1 MDSLEN
7 ERSGGIVSN
16 PFNCTHQK
24 NSMKNSLLFS
34 AVLLGFAVRSFGE
47 LSIDTYPQVLVAGEG
62 DFLTFSC
69 DDEDLL
75 NDLGTAYATRA
86 ATICVLD
93 DDGKPSNVM
102 RLQKV
107 DENGNPTGAAS
118 FSVTVDMY
126 VMITGVGIRGIPSG
140 TVYVTGAM
148 PGRATISY
156 SIKGSASL
164 PRTVQIDVIAPTDI
178 KFRQSA
184 TGEVENNIVVAESD
198 TQNSA
203 SFYLNFG
210 FSLPESVNFTVRNN
224 APAGTVDAPASFRV
238 TKGSS
243 DFQYKFKALDGDRN
257 FDFTFTGDR
266 VYTEPMGIS
275 ISVTNVPPVLTSPSG
290 TESSPEEKMA
300 SRGIPSRFMAAASD
314 VAADSST
321 LVYRWFKD
329 GDLIGETDSNTAT
342 VTFGED
348 GMLGVEA
355 IDKDG
360 GVSNR
365 GWWRVTCVD
374 NEAPPTSAAPD
385 MISSGLIGNNGQ
397 SWVETKVRG
406 AGRLTFDWKVSCERR
421 NDSLQLIVDGTAK
434 KRITGEVDWCTVFI
448 DLGPDDH
455 TIRWLYSKNAATYAG
470 LDRAFL
476 DNVIWTPVEATFS
489 DVLDTTG
496 LSWSSYGDAEWM
508 TAVSGAAADGEDC
521 AWSGRAGENGY
532 SRLETV
538 VEGPGTLTFD
548 WCVSGRDGM
557 DWLDFYVDDLP
568 YRSTTGTA
576 PWETV
581 SVEIADGT
589 HVLAWE
595 WFRSY
600 GDYGDEDA
608 FGQAGLDKIVW
619 TGAVPRTDTETET
632 TPVPVPAAWLEAKAA
647 SSLAAASGD
656 MEEAANATA
665 ANGRP
670 VWECYVADLDPE
682 DPESD
687 LVAGIEWVDG
697 KPVVSILKG
706 ESPDRTYKT
715 QGAPEPGGP
724 WGEVT
729 EESRFFRVKADLP
742 E

>member
-1 MDSLEN
+1 MKTSPL
-7 ERSGGIVSN
+7 SVIV
-16 PFNCTHQK
+16 
-24 NSMKNSLLFS
+24 
-34 AVLLGFAVRSFGE
+34 ALGFALHSFGE
-47 LSIDTYPQVLVAGEG
+47 LAIDTYPQVLVACEG

-69 DDEDLL
+69 DHDDLI
-75 NDLGTAYATRA
+75 NAMGTDATRT
-86 ATICVLD
+86 ATISVLD

-102 RLQKV
+102 KLQMV
-107 DENGNPTGAAS
+107 DENGNPTGAARS
-118 FSVTVDMY
+118 SVTVNMY
-126 VMITGVGIRGIPSG
+126 VISGGQILGIPHSM
-140 TVYVTGAM
+140 VYVTGAM
-148 PGRATISY
+148 PGTAHISY
-156 SIKGSASL
+156 SINGSLSL
-164 PRTVQIDVIAPTDI
+164 PQTVTITVVAPDDI
-178 KFRQSA
+178 KFRQTK
-184 TGEVENNIVVAESD
+184 TGEIVNNIVVAESD
-198 TQNSA
+198 LPNSA
-203 SFYLNFG
+203 SFYLDFG
-210 FSLPESVNFTVRNN
+210 YSLPDAILFSVRND
-224 APAGTVDAPASFRV
+224 ASAGRVDAPNSFYV
-238 TKGSS
+238 PKGSS
-243 DFQYKFKALDGDRN
+243 GALYQFNALDDIEN
-257 FDFTFTGDR
+257 VTFAF
-266 VYTEPMGIS
+266 IS
-275 ISVTNVPPVLTSPSG
+275 DYWQISSCPVSVTNVPPVLTSPSG

-374 NEAPPTSAAPD
+374 NESPPTLDAPD
-385 MISSGLIGNNGQ
+385 MISSGLIGNNGS

-406 AGRLTFDWKVSCERR
+406 AGRLSFDWKVSCEPR
-421 NDSLQLIVDGTAK
+421 NDSLQLLVDGKTYR
-434 KRITGEVDWCTVFI
+434 RITGETDWCPVSL
-448 DLGPDDH
+448 DLGPDEH
-455 TIRWLYSKNAATYAG
+455 TIRWRYSKNAATFAG

-476 DNVIWTPVEATFS
+476 DNVVWTPVEATFS

-496 LSWSSYGDAEWM
+496 LPWSSYGDAEWV
-508 TAVSGAAADGEDC
+508 TAVSDAAADGEDC

-548 WCVSGRDGM
+548 WCVSGRDGL

-568 YRSTTGTA
+568 YRATTGSA
-576 PWETV
+576 PWEPV
-581 SVEIADGT
+581 AVEIGEGT

-595 WFRSY
+595 WFRCY
-600 GDYGDEDA
+600 GDFGDEHA

-619 TGAVPRTDTETET
+619 TRAVPRTDTETET

-647 SSLAAASGD
+647 SALAATNGD

-687 LVAGIEWVDG
+687 LVAGIEMVDG

-729 EESRFFRVKADLP
+729 EESRFFRVRADLP